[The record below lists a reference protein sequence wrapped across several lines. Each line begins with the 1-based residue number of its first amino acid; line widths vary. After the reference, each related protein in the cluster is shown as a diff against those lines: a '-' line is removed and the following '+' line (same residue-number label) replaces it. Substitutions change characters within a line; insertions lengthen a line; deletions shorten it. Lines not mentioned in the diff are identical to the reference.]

1 MANPFYTQNNPA
13 FPAFIQFMNSMK
25 GKDPNKVLNEMV
37 SSGKVNQQQLNVAQQ
52 KAKEMGGMFDSLRS
66 MFGF

>member
-1 MANPFYTQNNPA
+1 MANPFYQPNNTA
-13 FPAFIQFMNSMK
+13 FMPFIQFMNAMK
-25 GKDPNKVLNEMV
+25 GKDPNKILNEMV

-52 KAKEMGGMFDSLRS
+52 KAKQVGGMFESLRG

>member
-1 MANPFYTQNNPA
+1 MANPFYTQNNPNA
-13 FPAFIQFMNSMK
+13 MAFIQFMNSMK

-52 KAKEMGGMFDSLRS
+52 KAKEMGGIFDGLRS

>member
-1 MANPFYTQNNPA
+1 MANPFYQPNNTA
-13 FPAFIQFMNSMK
+13 FPAFIQFMNAMK